1 MKNTA
6 CFRAWALFLFL
17 LLHFVPLQAQWE
29 TDKQLHFAGGALYG
43 LGGAGLGRQ
52 FSGGSRF
59 WTFAGAVGGSAVVGL
74 AKEWADDQQNPGSW
88 NNGDLLATV
97 AGGAF
102 TGILLHLLLKP
113 QSAGVAL
120 ELYPSY
126 EVESTDLRRFKQP
139 PGFALIAAP
148 PDIQKRLIAAPSP

>member
-1 MKNTA
+1 MINKAN
-6 CFRAWALFLFL
+6 FRLLGLFFILV
-17 LLHFVPLQAQWE
+17 LHFVPLQAQWE

-74 AKEWADDQQNPGSW
+74 AKEWADDRQNPGAW
-88 NNGDLLATV
+88 NNADLLATI
-97 AGGAF
+97 AGGTF

-113 QSAGVAL
+113 QRARTAFM
-120 ELYPSY
+120 EHPSLR
-126 EVESTDLRRFKQP
+126 EFTDLSLFRQP
-139 PGFALIAAP
+139 PGLALMAAP
-148 PDIQKRLIAAPSP
+148 RDIQNKVITDLSP